1 MIGKKGS
8 FRSAINYGSRLRR
21 HQMEFG
27 RKNFKKSVQYSIS
40 AVIIFFTT
48 IFLISFASYQAWKNE
63 KQLLQKLDIEA
74 EITLERLILSISTP
88 LYNFDINQIKKV
100 ILSEMKNKNIKTI
113 IITEPLENE
122 KIITAFTRDK
132 NWKPYEIFTAD
143 SLDLNKSHNLKTGEL
158 YYGEGFS
165 STFLG
170 NIKLNFTKDFIIKDI
185 ENKKKEMLAGTFAL
199 DIIMI
204 LILQLSLRKIVIKPL
219 RQTVNSLADIVDGQ
233 GDLSKRIDIKRNDE
247 LGELAHWFNKFIN
260 ELEQKAKIADEIS
273 NGNLKVKVKVLS
285 ENDTFGIAI
294 DKMIKNLRD
303 NTTKIQYAAEQIAM
317 TSEEVSATAQNV
329 AKGASEQAETAE
341 RLSLFM
347 DESKNIIQNN
357 LEYTKKVDATVKK
370 TSTEAEQS
378 SITMIEAVGS
388 LKEIVGKTTIISEIA
403 RQTNLLSLNAAI
415 EAARA
420 GKHGAG
426 FAVVADEIRQLA
438 EKSQNAADEISKKAE
453 KSLELADKTGEV
465 LSGIIPKFSENAELM
480 NEIKLAS
487 EEQVYGIEKTDYELK
502 QLMTVIDQNAQI
514 SEEMAASSQSMAG
527 LAEEL
532 KKLIEFYEISIE
544 KSKNEQK
551 S

>member
-1 MIGKKGS
+1 
-8 FRSAINYGSRLRR
+8 
-21 HQMEFG
+21 MEFG

-233 GDLSKRIDIKRNDE
+233 GDLSKRIEIKRNDE